1 MKRFY
6 GRVRDKIKQVFGS
19 MEKFAG
25 AWGKTPSLVSKKFN
39 GKVKL
44 TANDIE
50 EICELL
56 GIPVNQ
62 VDEYFFYD

>member
-6 GRVRDKIKQVFGS
+6 GRVRDKIKQVYGS
-19 MEKFAG
+19 MEAFAE

-44 TANDIE
+44 TADDIE
-50 EICELL
+50 EWCKLL